1 MAVPGFVKNVALDR
15 MKGKRPSAV
24 RALAT
29 AAAAGGVTAVLT
41 YKALRA

>member
-1 MAVPGFVKNVALDR
+1 MAVPRFIEKVVRDR
-15 MKGKRPSAV
+15 VKGKRPSAV

-41 YKALRA
+41 YKALRT